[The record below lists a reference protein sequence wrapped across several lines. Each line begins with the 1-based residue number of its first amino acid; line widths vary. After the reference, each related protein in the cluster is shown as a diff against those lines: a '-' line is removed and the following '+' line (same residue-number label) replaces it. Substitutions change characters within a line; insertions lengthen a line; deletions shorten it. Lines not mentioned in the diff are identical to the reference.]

1 MKLILIVSIVS
12 ACHQLSAA
20 TATASWP
27 QFRGP
32 NSSGVAKKEK
42 PPIRFSAE
50 TNLLWKVEVPP
61 GLSSPCVAGDRIFLT
76 AFENEKLFAICWQR
90 RDGKELWRRE
100 APPGKPQEGQQVSS
114 PAVATPVTDGERV
127 YVYFV
132 PFGLVAYD
140 LDGKEQ
146 WRKPV
151 AIEYVMNGSGTSPA
165 ISGDTVVL
173 NCDQDG
179 GESFL
184 IAVEARTGKT
194 RWQTSRAGSI
204 GSYTT
209 PITWRRGAQE
219 EVVVCGSL
227 RVAGYALRTG
237 KESWAANVLTSVA
250 VAPTPVIGDD
260 RLYVMSRG
268 VPPTA
273 MGTFAD
279 FSGKSDKDGDGK
291 LAKDEA
297 PPGFGGTTFRTLD
310 FDKDGYIT
318 EKDWSSM
325 TNLFAKGDSGLFA
338 LRAPGS
344 GDITATHVAWKQTK
358 GVSGIA
364 SPLFY
369 EGRIYAVQ
377 DGGRVT
383 CWDAKSGKPLY
394 EQERLGAEGEY
405 YASPIA
411 ANGHIYLASSRGTIT
426 TIRAKDALE
435 VEARNDVGESV
446 MTTPAIADSK
456 LYVRSASHLWAFGRK

>member
-1 MKLILIVSIVS
+1 MKLILMVSIAS
-12 ACHQLSAA
+12 ACLQLSA
-20 TATASWP
+20 ATASWP

-42 PPIRFSAE
+42 PPIRFGAE

-76 AFENEKLFAICWQR
+76 AFENEKLFALCRQC

-100 APPGKPQEGQQVSS
+100 APPGKPQEVHQVSS

-140 LDGKEQ
+140 LNGNEQ
-146 WRKPV
+146 WRKAVP
-151 AIEYVMNGSGTSPA
+151 IGYVMNGSGTSPA

-173 NCDQDG
+173 NCDQDE

-184 IAVEARTGKT
+184 LAVEARTGKT
-194 RWQTSRAGSI
+194 RWQASRAGSI

-209 PITWRRGAQE
+209 PITWKRGAQE

-227 RVAGYALRTG
+227 RVAGYELRTG
-237 KESWAANVLTSVA
+237 KESWSANVLTSVA
-250 VAPTPVIGDD
+250 VAPTPVIGDG

-268 VPPTA
+268 VPPNA

-279 FSGKSDKDGDGK
+279 FAGKSDKDGDGK
-291 LAKDEA
+291 ISKDEA
-297 PPGFGGTTFRTLD
+297 PPGFGGTSFRTLD
-310 FDKDGYIT
+310 FDKDGFIT
-318 EKDWSSM
+318 EKDWSTM
-325 TNLFAKGDSGLFA
+325 TNLFARGDSGLFA

-344 GDITATHVAWKQTK
+344 GDITGTHVAWKQTK
-358 GVSGIA
+358 GVAGIS

-383 CWDAKSGKPLY
+383 CWDAKSGKPLF

-426 TIRAKDALE
+426 TLRARDALE
-435 VEARNDVGESV
+435 VEARNELGESV

>member
-1 MKLILIVSIVS
+1 MKLILLVTTVSS
-12 ACHQLSAA
+12 CLQLSA
-20 TATASWP
+20 ATASWP

-32 NSSGVAKKEK
+32 NSSGVAQKEK
-42 PPIRFSAE
+42 PPIRFGTE
-50 TNLLWKVEVPP
+50 TNLLWKVETPP
-61 GLSSPCVAGDRIFLT
+61 GLSSPCIAGDRVFLT
-76 AFENEKLFAICWQR
+76 AFENEKLFAMCRQR
-90 RDGKELWRRE
+90 GDGKELWRRE
-100 APPGKPQEGQQVSS
+100 APPGQPQEVHQVSS
-114 PAVATPVTDGERV
+114 PAVATPVTDGQRV

-140 LDGKEQ
+140 LDGSEQ
-146 WRKPV
+146 WRKAVP
-151 AIEYVMNGSGTSPA
+151 IGYVMNGSGTSPA
-165 ISGDTVVL
+165 IAGDTVVL
-173 NCDQDG
+173 NCDQDE

-184 IAVEARTGKT
+184 LAVDARTGAT
-194 RWQTSRAGSI
+194 RWQKSRAGSI

-209 PITWRRGAQE
+209 PITWRRGTQE

-227 RVAGYALRTG
+227 RVAGYELRSG
-237 KESWAANVLTSVA
+237 KESWTANVLTSVA
-250 VAPTPVIGDD
+250 VAPTPVIGDGL
-260 RLYVMSRG
+260 LYVMSRG

-279 FSGKSDKDGDGK
+279 FAGKSDKDGDGK
-291 LAKDEA
+291 ISKSEA
-297 PPGFGGTTFRTLD
+297 PPGFGGTTFRTMD
-310 FDKDGYIT
+310 FDKDGFIT

-325 TNLFAKGDSGLFA
+325 TNLFARGDSGLFA

-344 GDITATHVAWKQTK
+344 GDITSTHVAWKQTK
-358 GVSGIA
+358 GVAGIS

-383 CWDAKSGKPLY
+383 CWDAKTGKPLF

-426 TIRAKDALE
+426 TIRAGETLE
-435 VEARNDVGESV
+435 VEARNELGESV

-456 LYVRSASHLWAFGRK
+456 LYIRSASHLWAFGRK